1 MRNLLLRSLFQK
13 QSPDIIF
20 IRCFLSQ
27 VAFGG
32 VKGKVG
38 RGEANRGYK
47 VTQVWRNPGK
57 TRELI
62 IRQMEEGMCVTKV
75 WFLKGRS
82 VNAIVRHV
90 PVCCLVPLSF

>member
-20 IRCFLSQ
+20 KRCFLSQ

-38 RGEANRGYK
+38 RGEADRGYK
-47 VTQVWRNPGK
+47 VNQVWRNPGN
-57 TRELI
+57 TREL

-82 VNAIVRHV
+82 VNVIVLHV
-90 PVCCLVPLSF
+90 PFCLVPLSF